1 MIAFVVKVKVSF
13 NGG

>member
-1 MIAFVVKVKVSF
+1 MIAFVVKVSF